1 MNAIDIDE
9 AKFVQFCSNLTMVC
23 VVDLTSL
30 VCFVF
35 AFCGWYW
42 HWHWHWHRHV
52 VCYHY
57 ETRTRHVRHQ
67 DSDSNV
73 TYRTEHYREEVV
85 THTATDYIEY
95 DYW

>member
-35 AFCGWYW
+35 AFVGGSGTGTGTGTGMLCAITTKRALDMSG
-42 HWHWHWHRHV
+42 
-52 VCYHY
+52 
-57 ETRTRHVRHQ
+57 TKIP
-67 DSDSNV
+67 
-73 TYRTEHYREEVV
+73 
-85 THTATDYIEY
+85 TAT
-95 DYW
+95 